1 MSDLVSI
8 TNTNFYV
15 LIPSYKPSIK
25 ILEIRNYGK
34 FFGSPHLE
42 LIREN
47 LNISVGFTG
56 PIRPNFL
63 GPFPMNYGSIC
74 DQNYDLIMGH

>member
-1 MSDLVSI
+1 M
-8 TNTNFYV
+8 

-25 ILEIRNYGK
+25 ILKIRDHDK
-34 FFGSPHLE
+34 FFGPPHLD
-42 LIREN
+42 LISEN
-47 LNISVGFTG
+47 MNISEVFTG

-63 GPFPMNYGSIC
+63 GPCQMNYGVIS

>member
-8 TNTNFYV
+8 TNTNFSV

-47 LNISVGFTG
+47 LNITG